1 MIRILAVIFL
11 YLLISNV
18 SIQLQKTVELS
29 PPVLLFDFSPSMK
42 NHIKK
47 ILPEIDSLKFKYK
60 KIFFSESVYTDT
72 SGVKPRFTNIT
83 SALRY
88 GERLNPSNIIL
99 ISDGNHN
106 YGPAPEEILDNFKTP
121 VYCFVTG
128 NKSVSDQSI
137 ANVFYSDYA
146 FRNETTA
153 VEVVIETKGFGGGVG
168 RIGLKSDGIEIV
180 KDFRLSENHTHQ
192 SVEFKIVPGK
202 IGEQKFKISLTPQV
216 GESDYSNNEYNF
228 SILIFERKIMV
239 LYYTDH
245 PSFNTQFIK
254 NSLKKNIDIE
264 YSELV
269 RISNSKYHTRGRYVN
284 NGIVELKQFDIII
297 FDNIDGTV
305 NIDLKDFLNK
315 GKGILIAGDILGINN
330 SLNDILAFPV
340 AGGQILEELPI
351 NILSPFSLL
360 TPAEEYAPVSKI
372 NRTLGLN
379 QNTTLIARAGE
390 FPLIGYRKVG
400 NGFVF
405 QINISELG
413 VWHFTQLN
421 LYNKD
426 ILNPLIRDILRF
438 LSPYGKN
445 ERLLLKTAKNQY
457 RIGEQIRFELKTYD
471 QNLSP
476 GSGGEF
482 YLNFQN
488 KKIPFFEVKPGIY
501 EASLFSE
508 KSGEF
513 DVFAMG
519 NLNND
524 TLKSNK
530 LDLNIIEVEIEPEEL
545 INEQLL
551 EQIALKTNGGYYDI
565 SQLKEFN
572 PPERQKRYEVV
583 KFSFDRPILYFL
595 IFVLIVIDWII
606 RKKGGMV

>member
-1 MIRILAVIFL
+1 MIFL
-11 YLLISNV
+11 YLLIANF
-18 SIQLQKTVELS
+18 SIHFRKTVELS
-29 PPVLLFDFSPSMK
+29 PPVLLLDFSPSMK
-42 NHIKK
+42 GNITK
-47 ILPEIDSLKFKYK
+47 ILSEIDSVKFKCK
-60 KIFFSESVYTDT
+60 KFFFSESVYTDT
-72 SGVKPRFTNIT
+72 SGIKPRFTNIT

-88 GERLNPSNIIL
+88 GEELTPSSIIL

-106 YGPAPEEILDNFKTP
+106 YGPAPDEILENFKTP
-121 VYCFVTG
+121 VYCFGVG
-128 NKSVSDQSI
+128 NKFVKDQSI
-137 ANVFYSDYA
+137 VNVFYSDYA

-153 VEVVIETKGFGGGVG
+153 VEVVIETKGFGGRVG

-180 KDFRLSENHTHQ
+180 KDFKLSEILSHQ
-192 SVEFKIVPGK
+192 SVEFKIVPKK

-245 PSFNTQFIK
+245 PSFNTQFIT

-284 NGIVELKQFDIII
+284 NGKLDLKQFDIII

-315 GKGILIAGDILGINN
+315 GKGILITGSISGINN
-330 SLNDILAFPV
+330 ILNDILAFPV
-340 AGGQILEELPI
+340 TGGQIVEELPLK
-351 NILSPFSLL
+351 ILSPFSIL
-360 TPAEEYAPVSKI
+360 TPLEEYAPVAKI
-372 NRTLGLN
+372 NRALGIN

-438 LSPYGKN
+438 LSPYGKS

-457 RIGEQIRFELKTYD
+457 RIGEQIRFELRSYNR
-471 QNLSP
+471 NLSP

-488 KKIPFFEVKPGIY
+488 KKIPFFEVKSGVY
-501 EASLFSE
+501 EVSLFSE

-513 DVFAMG
+513 SVFAMG
-519 NLNND
+519 NLNDD

-530 LDLNIIEVEIEPEEL
+530 LDLKIVEVESEPADL

-551 EQIALKTNGGYYDI
+551 EQIALKTRGGYYDI